1 MGTEKKDLNEKSQG
15 KFSGKREAMKGE
27 GRRRAENDREKSEE
41 ARIENERRR
50 RRIFRKKLEKKDRKQ
65 VENKNRKQ
73 IEEKISKKA

>member
-15 KFSGKREAMKGE
+15 KISGKREAMKGD
-27 GRRRAENDREKSEE
+27 GRIRVENDREKSGE

-65 VENKNRKQ
+65 VENKNWKQ
-73 IEEKISKKA
+73 LEEKISKKA